1 MSRTE
6 SKMVELGSEAT
17 EFALFSPTEDR
28 DITLTS
34 QQSKATLI
42 VFMSCH
48 CPFVKHLNS
57 ALSSFAKEYMPKGL
71 GILAINSN
79 DIEKY
84 PDDSPEN
91 MIKQAKEFDFQFP
104 YLFDETQDI
113 AREYGAQCTPDFFL
127 YDSDMKLRY
136 RGQFDDS
143 RPENG
148 VPITGNDLRLAVE
161 ALLNN
166 QLPTPVQKPSVG
178 CGIKWK

>member
-1 MSRTE
+1 MARTE
-6 SKMVELGSEAT
+6 SKMIELGSEAT
-17 EFALFSPTEDR
+17 EFALFSPTEGR

-71 GILAINSN
+71 GMLAINSN
-79 DIEKY
+79 DVENY

-104 YLFDETQDI
+104 YLFDETQDV
-113 AREYGAQCTPDFFL
+113 AKEFGAQCTPDFFL
-127 YDSDMKLRY
+127 YDSDMILRY
-136 RGQFDDS
+136 RGQFDGS
-143 RPENG
+143 RPDNG
-148 VPITGNDLRLAVE
+148 VPITGKDLRQAVD
-161 ALLNN
+161 ALLNDE
-166 QLPTPVQKPSVG
+166 LPSLEQMPSVG